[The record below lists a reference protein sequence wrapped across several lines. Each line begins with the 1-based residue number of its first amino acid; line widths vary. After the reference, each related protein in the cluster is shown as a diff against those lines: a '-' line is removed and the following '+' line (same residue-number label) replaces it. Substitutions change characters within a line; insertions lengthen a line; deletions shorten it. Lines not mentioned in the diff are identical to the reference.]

1 MPLAAAMLDTL
12 LIGVKST
19 TQTATLEV
27 KDAFDYSAATPIACR
42 FYDRAARSRT
52 GKFGQTLEVDAVAV
66 VDAATDI
73 QPLGLTTA
81 DGERQQVQA
90 TSKGVTATYE
100 VVNVRDLAN
109 LGRVKE
115 IELKRWV

>member
-1 MPLAAAMLDTL
+1 MPLAAAMSATL
-12 LIGVKST
+12 LIGVKTT
-19 TQTATLEV
+19 TQTATLEIKSV
-27 KDAFDYSAATPIACR
+27 FSYAASLPIACR

-52 GKFGQTLEVDAVAV
+52 GKFGQTLEVDAIAV
-66 VDAATDI
+66 VDAATSID
-73 QPLGLTTA
+73 PLGLKTS
-81 DGERQQVQA
+81 DGERQQVQI
-90 TSKGVTATYE
+90 TQGPYTAIFE